1 MRKLLLL
8 ITALLTL
15 GVSGAWAKVVNVD
28 FTDGIFYQNYQK
40 LTSYTE
46 RPASTTWCSCWESNG
61 TPTVSLV
68 AGSAWNILND
78 TYHATTYTITVP
90 AGYHI
95 TGYSITPSALPN
107 GSADLT
113 HTGCAAKSFTVGEP
127 NSIENLYATTVSFS
141 LSDQVTASA
150 FTISVEQDDARDL
163 AFYIYNVAGG
173 YVNGSYGYS
182 GTRSG
187 AAKFKVSQGTG
198 DYADYYNILNCS
210 TGQYVNFTGT
220 ANGTT
225 NVLTNAD
232 AISENSYWT
241 IKTEAQQYY
250 PGYNFI
256 TPKGGSGVS
265 WNFFGGNR
273 EGSII
278 GLWTS
283 TQNGYWK
290 FVIEAPDFGDF
301 AYTLVN
307 ARNSLSAASADATSI
322 TTIASASL
330 AYSASD
336 TKQQFAFVYSSSGN
350 CYLYN
355 VGTNKFV
362 NKDGSLSEYPSDAIS
377 FEESGNWD
385 YPWVIKFDDSHYIN
399 IDGYNALTINNY
411 GSGASYGS
419 HDTEYDAGNMFKVL
433 DRVAYDL
440 SAAQAKLTANVT
452 YQIIYNGENSISSV
466 VNGTEIGATLSLPNV
481 LKRGYVNYTFYS
493 DAACT
498 NEITTVPSA
507 GNVTVYV
514 NAVLDASCPITF
526 STEESPVWY
535 VLQGKPGTTDSKNRN
550 MYADGTAVKASLD
563 GPFTSAHQWAF
574 IGNPF
579 SFKLKNGNGSYVTP
593 SGTSGNNVA
602 LDETGA
608 DFGLFKNAAGSTNH
622 IAMAVYD
629 GTNQNVLN
637 YHNGSAT
644 NMTSYVGT
652 GATFSNGQI
661 SGLSSAF
668 FYPYEYYQK
677 AITDYMTMND
687 VLANMQ
693 KAGSLGYPAEDADA
707 SEDLLATYVKIY
719 GGQYTAEVFDELLAN
734 YPAYLAE
741 TDIVR
746 PTEGKAYTIANYAK
760 DGTLRYLYDDSGTI
774 GLTTESGNADKFVCH
789 IKNGKFIFAMN
800 NGKYLI
806 WKGNNQGINDA
817 SGEATLSQMIENT
830 TYPLTIQKFSHAG
843 ATANVAFG
851 KLQIIGLRSAPSTQ
865 SSLIVKTSDDPVRF
879 DHANTSNFF
888 DNDYSSA
895 WIITEV
901 DYYNKVNLT
910 SDGTDAYASIYLPFS
925 VTIPDGIT
933 AYAVENQ
940 NGTTAHMEAIV
951 TDGTLPKETAA
962 ILKKD
967 GQTTNETIYLSPA
980 ENSGSFSGTNM
991 LGGTVATTARETLG
1005 SGTTY
1010 VLGNADGYIGLYPY
1024 TGTNLAKGKAYLYIT
1039 DAGVKTLTFNFGDVD
1054 AISSTMMTND
1064 APEEIY
1070 NLSGQR
1076 VSKPS
1081 RGLYIVNGKK
1091 AIVK

>member
-1 MRKLLLL
+1 M
-8 ITALLTL
+8 TALLTL

-40 LTSYTE
+40 QTSYTE

-61 TPTVSLV
+61 NPTVSLV

-113 HTGCAAKSFTVGEP
+113 RTGCVAKSFTVGEP

-173 YVNGSYGYS
+173 YVNSSYGYS
-182 GTRSG
+182 GTRTG

-220 ANGTT
+220 ANNTE

-265 WNFFGGNR
+265 WNFFGGNK
-273 EGSII
+273 EGNII

-307 ARNSLSAASADATSI
+307 ARNSLSVASADATSI

-399 IDGYNALTINNY
+399 IDGYNALKIDNW
-411 GSGASYGS
+411 GSGATYDN

-433 DRVAYDL
+433 DRVAYDR
-440 SAAQAKLTANVT
+440 STVQAKLTANVT
-452 YQIIYNGENSISSV
+452 YQIVYDGENSISSV

-535 VLQGKPGTTDSKNRN
+535 VLQGKPGGDSQNRN
-550 MYADGTAVKASLD
+550 MYVDGTAVKASLD
-563 GPFTSAHQWAF
+563 GPFTTAHQWAF

-593 SGTSGNNVA
+593 SGNSGYNVA
-602 LDETGA
+602 LDGTGA

-707 SEDLLATYVKIY
+707 SEALLATYVKIY
-719 GGQYTAEVFDELLAN
+719 GGQYTAEVLAELLAN
-734 YPAYLAE
+734 YPAYLEA
-741 TDIVR
+741 TDIVM
-746 PTEGKAYTIANYAK
+746 PTDGKVYTFTNVHPNGNQYYINSSDGTMSVVSTETIPTQYICHRVNDNQFAFISVDDWYWMVAANK
-760 DGTLRYLYDDSGTI
+760 DGYAVSQDYGQ
-774 GLTTESGNADKFVCH
+774 
-789 IKNGKFIFAMN
+789 FA
-800 NGKYLI
+800 
-806 WKGNNQGINDA
+806 
-817 SGEATLSQMIENT
+817 
-830 TYPLTIQKFSHAG
+830 PLTISQFYSHRNDG
-843 ATANVAFG
+843 GKCTSATAENTFG
-851 KLQIIGLRSAPSTQ
+851 LIEVIGKRTNNPSQ
-865 SSLIVKTSDDPVRF
+865 NSVLIVTSGGNF
-879 DHANTSNFF
+879 DVSGGAFF
-888 DNDYSSA
+888 NSSYSSA
-895 WIITEV
+895 YKLTEV
-901 DYYNKVNLT
+901 SDYYNKVNLT
-910 SDGTDAYASIYLPFS
+910 SDGEDAYASIYLPFS
-925 VTIPDGIT
+925 VTIPEGIT

-951 TDGTLPKETAA
+951 TGGTLPKETAA

-1024 TGTNLAKGKAYLYIT
+1024 TGTNLAKGKAYLHIAS
-1039 DAGVKTLTFNFGDVD
+1039 AGVKTLTFNFGDVD
-1054 AISSTMMTND
+1054 AISSTMMTSD

>member
-1 MRKLLLL
+1 M
-8 ITALLTL
+8 TALLTL

-127 NSIENLYATTVSFS
+127 NSIENLYVTTVSFS

-198 DYADYYNILNCS
+198 DNAGYYNILNCS

-220 ANGTT
+220 ANGTK
-225 NVLTNAD
+225 NVLMNAD

-241 IKTEAQQYY
+241 IKTEALSYY

-265 WNFFGGNR
+265 WNFFGGNK

-283 TQNGYWK
+283 SENGYWK

-307 ARNSLSAASADATSI
+307 DRNSLTTASADATSI

-399 IDGYNALTINNY
+399 IDGYNALKINNY
-411 GSGASYGS
+411 GSGASYGY

-550 MYADGTAVKASLD
+550 MYSDGTAVKGSLD
-563 GPFTSAHQWAF
+563 GTFTTAHQWAF

-593 SGTSGNNVA
+593 SGTSGSNVA

-608 DFGLFKNAAGSTNH
+608 DFGLFKNAVGSTNH

-707 SEDLLATYVKIY
+707 SEALLATYVKIY
-719 GGQYTAEVFDELLAN
+719 GGQYTAEVLAELLAN
-734 YPAYLAE
+734 YPAYLEE
-741 TDIVR
+741 TDIVM
-746 PTEGKAYTIANYAK
+746 PTDGKVYTFMNVHPNGEQYYINSSNGTMSVVSTETTPTQYICHKVTDNQFAFISLDDWYWMVAAN
-760 DGTLRYLYDDSGTI
+760 
-774 GLTTESGNADKFVCH
+774 
-789 IKNGKFIFAMN
+789 KNGKEGSQAYDQFA
-800 NGKYLI
+800 
-806 WKGNNQGINDA
+806 
-817 SGEATLSQMIENT
+817 
-830 TYPLTIQKFSHAG
+830 PLTISQFYSNRNDGGTCNSATPENTFGLVEVIGKRTNNSAQNSVMIVTKGGDFDVSGGAFFS
-843 ATANVAFG
+843 
-851 KLQIIGLRSAPSTQ
+851 
-865 SSLIVKTSDDPVRF
+865 SS
-879 DHANTSNFF
+879 
-888 DNDYSSA
+888 YSSA
-895 WIITEV
+895 YKLTEV
-901 DYYNKVNLT
+901 SDYYNKVNLT
-910 SDGTDAYASIYLPFS
+910 SDGTDAYASLYLPFA
-925 VTIPDGIT
+925 VTIPAGIT
-933 AYAVENQ
+933 AYAITDQ
-940 NGTTAHMEAIV
+940 NGKYATLNEIV
-951 TDGTLPKETAA
+951 TNGTLPKETAA
-962 ILKKD
+962 ILKKAD
-967 GQTTNETIYLSPA
+967 QTTNETIYLSPA
-980 ENSGSFSGTNM
+980 TEAGSYSGGNLLDGTVETETLPSGS
-991 LGGTVATTARETLG
+991 
-1005 SGTTY
+1005 TY
-1010 VLGNADGYIGLYPY
+1010 VLGNADGFIGLYPY
-1024 TGTNLAKGKAYLYIT
+1024 TGTNLAKGKAYLNIPSS
-1039 DAGVKTLTFNFGDVD
+1039 VKALYFNFGDAD
-1054 AISSTMMTND
+1054 AIKSMSDNQTIQGLNEVFD
-1064 APEEIY
+1064 
-1070 NLSGQR
+1070 LSGRQ
-1076 VSKPS
+1076 VSKPT

-1091 AIVK
+1091 VVVK